1 MKECKKA
8 RTVKFSTKWQVGR
21 LWLKYDE
28 EKVMFWE
35 WCIKNKQTLVA
46 QNVLNLT
53 RFLYGCTSHKTEL
66 ISYLEKSA
74 AHLLAKKQHG
84 GNIIEDTTATSGPAE
99 PVLPELEENEDEV
112 LFREKTGDDEDK
124 GVISDV
130 RATLLKKL
138 EKEVL

>member
-1 MKECKKA
+1 MPKIWKDIFGVSKFVVNKKNERNACDMKECKKA

-53 RFLYGCTSHKTEL
+53 RFLYGCTSHKTGL

-74 AHLLAKKQHG
+74 AHLLAKK
-84 GNIIEDTTATSGPAE
+84 
-99 PVLPELEENEDEV
+99 
-112 LFREKTGDDEDK
+112 
-124 GVISDV
+124 
-130 RATLLKKL
+130 
-138 EKEVL
+138 